1 MSEKKHSI
9 SWIAFAVAGAA
20 ACVAVFFL
28 MNRPDSAQKT
38 GDPSSEAVAAKN
50 DAGPGSGQPAD
61 STRKT
66 ANKPGISKPT
76 RESIHVLE
84 VAQTA
89 AQLHRDDSDA
99 TEDLA
104 ILRDLLGYYR
114 RIYGANPEGGL
125 NFEIVADLAGDN
137 ERKLAVLP
145 PDHPSLNQEGE
156 LLDRWGT
163 PYWFHPVSRD
173 LMEIVSAGPDK
184 NLWTEDDVQI
194 E

>member
-1 MSEKKHSI
+1 MSEKNHSI
-9 SWIAFAVAGAA
+9 SWIVFALAGAA
-20 ACVAVFFL
+20 ACVAVFFV
-28 MNRPDSAQKT
+28 MTRPDSAQTT
-38 GDPSSEAVAAKN
+38 GDPSGEAAAAKT
-50 DAGPGSGQPAD
+50 DAGTGLAQPAD
-61 STRKT
+61 STRKSV
-66 ANKPGISKPT
+66 NKPGVSEPK
-76 RESIHVLE
+76 RESIIVLD
-84 VAQTA
+84 VAQSA

-104 ILRDLLGYYR
+104 ILQDLVSYYR
-114 RIYGANPEGGL
+114 RIHGANPEGGL
-125 NFEIVADLAGDN
+125 NFEIVGNLAGDN

-163 PYWFHPVSRD
+163 PYWFHPVSRE

-194 E
+194 D